1 MRRGVTADAIVG
13 RAAEI
18 EAVDRFVGR
27 LAGGPGAL
35 VFEGLPGIG
44 KTTVWR
50 RVFERADG
58 AVVLSC
64 RPVEAEAKLAFASL
78 ADLLEPVAETSL
90 AQLPEPQRIALDVAL
105 MRASPPGA
113 PPTARAVATAVLSS
127 LRLLTDAMP
136 VVLAVDDLQWLDR
149 ASAEALAFAL
159 RRIGDRR
166 VGVVATVRLV
176 DGRAADPLA
185 LDAAFAGGV
194 ERRRLGP
201 LGLAELHHVV
211 QARLDHVF
219 PRPVL
224 RRIAD
229 ASGGNPFFAVE
240 LGRAIVE
247 AGARPGEPFPVP
259 DTLASL
265 VVRRLD
271 RLPARTRDTLLAAAA
286 LSSPTVDLL
295 RVAVGERDADG
306 ALARAQSARL
316 LEVDDGH
323 VRFAHP
329 LFAAAVY
336 SSATADARREVHRRL
351 ARMVG
356 APEERARHLAL
367 AASRP
372 SDEVAV
378 VLDDA
383 AILARRR
390 GAPDVAGELQEQAA
404 RLTPPDDAA
413 GSRRRRIQ
421 AAEHFFH
428 AGSRA
433 HAHELLDGVLAEEV
447 AGPQR
452 AVALRLLGQLRS
464 QEDSFREAIDR
475 FTEALVHCDDEA
487 AKAVIRLELGFA
499 TFMIGDLPRALA
511 AAREA
516 LAAAERLRDPGLLA
530 DALGLVTSG
539 EFLAGLGGNPAA
551 LERALALEDRS
562 RAGLLLLRPSSVAGL
577 IAMWE
582 GRLDEAG
589 VRLRAICESAAVHGE
604 ESGLPFILL
613 TLSWLEW
620 WRGDLAASTQSTEES
635 LLIAVQTDS
644 ETLQALSLAHRART
658 RATAGD
664 VDGART
670 DLVEARALMERTD
683 DVNGLQWVMTI
694 EGILELSLGDA
705 AAAAR
710 SLAPL
715 AAVFE
720 GLGIGEPWVAYFAPD
735 AVEALTRTGQ
745 TARASALLD
754 RFDERARA
762 LDRRWAI
769 ANAARAR
776 AVLAAEQGDLD
787 AAAAAAEDAVERS
800 ERLGMPVDAGRALLV
815 LGAVRRRR
823 GERRVAREVL
833 ERALGVLRGV
843 GARPWMQRAEEELAR
858 IPARRATGDALTP
871 TEERVATLAG
881 AGRTNQEVAK
891 ALFMSPKTVEAN
903 LTRIYGKLG
912 IRSRAELGARMLE
925 RQRAAK

>member
-1 MRRGVTADAIVG
+1 MTADAIVG
-13 RAAEI
+13 RAAEL
-18 EAVDRFVGR
+18 EAVDRLVGR
-27 LAGGPGAL
+27 LADGPAAL
-35 VFEGLPGIG
+35 VLEGLPGIG

-50 RVFERADG
+50 RVFACSDG
-58 AVVLSC
+58 AIVLSC

-78 ADLLEPVAETSL
+78 ADLLEPVAQ
-90 AQLPEPQRIALDVAL
+90 AAIARLPEPQRIALDVAL

-113 PPTARAVATAVLSS
+113 PPSARAVATAVLST
-127 LRLLTDAMP
+127 LRLLTDETP
-136 VVLAVDDLQWLDR
+136 VVLAIDDLQWLDR

-185 LDAAFAGGV
+185 LDAAFAGAV

-240 LGRAIVE
+240 LGRALLE
-247 AGARPGEPFPVP
+247 AGVRPGASEPFPIP

-271 RLPARTRDTLLAAAA
+271 RLPARTRETLLAAAA
-286 LSSPTVDLL
+286 LSAPTVDLL
-295 RVAVGERDADG
+295 RAAIGEPDAD
-306 ALARAQSARL
+306 AAISRAQGARL
-316 LEVDDGH
+316 LDVDDGH

-336 SSATADARREVHRRL
+336 SSATGEARRDVHRRL
-351 ARMVG
+351 ARVVD
-356 APEERARHLAL
+356 ATEERARHLAL
-367 AASRP
+367 AASHP

-383 AILARRR
+383 AVLARRR
-390 GAPDVAGELQEQAA
+390 GAPDLAGDLQEQAA

-413 GSRRRRIQ
+413 GSRWRRIV
-421 AAEHFFH
+421 AAQHFFH
-428 AGSRA
+428 AGARG

-447 AGPQR
+447 VGPQR

-475 FTEALVHCDDEA
+475 FTEALVHSDDEA
-487 AKAVIRLELGFA
+487 AKAAIRLELGFA
-499 TFMIGDLPRALA
+499 TFMIGDLPRALG
-511 AAREA
+511 AARDA
-516 LAAAERLRDPGLLA
+516 LAAAERLDAPGLLA

-539 EFLAGLGGNPAA
+539 EFLAGLGCNVAR

-582 GRLDEAG
+582 GRLAEAG

-635 LLIAVQTDS
+635 LLIAVQTAS

-664 VDGART
+664 VAGARA
-670 DLVEARALMERTD
+670 DLAEARALMGRTD

-694 EGILELSLGDA
+694 EGMLELSLGDA
-705 AAAAR
+705 AAAER

-720 GLGIGEPWVAYFAPD
+720 GLGIGEPWVAYFVPD
-735 AVEALTRTGQ
+735 AAEALTRTGQ
-745 TARASALLD
+745 TERASALLA

-762 LDRRWAI
+762 LGRQWAI

-787 AAAAAAEDAVERS
+787 AALAAAEDAVERS

-823 GERRVAREVL
+823 GERRVAREAL
-833 ERALGVLRGV
+833 ERAVAVLRGV
-843 GARPWMQRAEEELAR
+843 GARPWTQRAEEELAR
-858 IPARRATGDALTP
+858 IPVRRGAGDELTP
-871 TEERVATLAG
+871 TEARVAALAG
-881 AGRTNQEVAK
+881 AGHTNQEVAK

-925 RQRAAK
+925 RQRAEK